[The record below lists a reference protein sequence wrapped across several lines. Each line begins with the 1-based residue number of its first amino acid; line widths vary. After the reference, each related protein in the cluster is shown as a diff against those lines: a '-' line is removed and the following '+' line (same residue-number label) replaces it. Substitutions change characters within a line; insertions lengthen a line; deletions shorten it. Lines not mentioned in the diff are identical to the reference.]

1 MFELLKY
8 TLSLIFTGF
17 GGTTKFHDHQ
27 PSDQKLEGLNIPLE
41 AALRKLSAV
50 RVIRGVKDEKRT
62 NGKIYIYDGI
72 YFITSMWEEKGQNGF
87 KVFKFKLVR
96 QPDQKPA
103 FGIWKSVQQQW
114 KNGLT
119 TRPGLILEDLSN
131 GAENLKV
138 SVVNEVDEEKNGPAL
153 FTYVTSLKHAVINI
167 QPVVDRCTCRQG
179 SCGAS
184 RSGSCACVQ
193 RNVGGLPY
201 VENALETRGPMVF
214 ECGGSCACSKKCKN
228 KMIQTGLN
236 FSFEVFKTR
245 YCGWGLRSWDPI
257 RAGSF
262 ICEFAGDMIIAK
274 GGEEED
280 DYVFDTSRVY
290 NSFKWNYE
298 PELVGEDA
306 SNKVSEAIRVN
317 LSLVISAN
325 KSGNVARFMNHSC
338 SPNVFWQ
345 PIAREQNGLWCMYI
359 GFFAM
364 KHIPPLTELRYD
376 YGASPGVGQKK
387 RCLCRSKK
395 CCGLFG

>member
-1 MFELLKY
+1 MGLVGLHSAPVGVEFIGVEGSGENTPIAVSVVSSGENADK
-8 TLSLIFTGF
+8 TEDPESLIFTGF

-41 AALRKLSAV
+41 AALWKLSAV

-103 FGIWKSVQQQW
+103 FGIWKSVQQW

-153 FTYVTSLKHAVINI
+153 FTYVTSLKHAVVNI
-167 QPVVDRCTCRQG
+167 QPMVDRCTCRQG
-179 SCGAS
+179 SCAS
-184 RSGSCACVQ
+184 RSGNCA
-193 RNVGGLPY
+193 
-201 VENALETRGPMVF
+201 F
-214 ECGGSCACSKKCKN
+214 
-228 KMIQTGLN
+228 
-236 FSFEVFKTR
+236 
-245 YCGWGLRSWDPI
+245 
-257 RAGSF
+257 
-262 ICEFAGDMIIAK
+262 
-274 GGEEED
+274 
-280 DYVFDTSRVY
+280 
-290 NSFKWNYE
+290 
-298 PELVGEDA
+298 
-306 SNKVSEAIRVN
+306 SEAIRVN
-317 LSLVISAN
+317 LSLVISAK